1 MSFCRF
7 PEDIPLYQAVRDQGE
22 DLLDGYAAL
31 AAGLG
36 CAGAW
41 KAAPPP
47 HGGSCG
53 AGFPSDISCAER
65 LLFSPP
71 DIPSRPFLLAL
82 QLEPVGDH
90 GDELRIGRLSLGGVY
105 RIAEILLQRL
115 DVAPVSCHLD
125 GVTDGP
131 FHPGWGSTEPFGYL
145 RIQYLCHSVDHIHVI
160 HRDHDGLP

>member
-53 AGFPSDISCAER
+53 AGFPSNISCAER

-90 GDELRIGRLSLGGVY
+90 GDELRIGRLSLGGHKGQ
-105 RIAEILLQRL
+105 ICLKN
-115 DVAPVSCHLD
+115 P
-125 GVTDGP
+125 P
-131 FHPGWGSTEPFGYL
+131 P
-145 RIQYLCHSVDHIHVI
+145 
-160 HRDHDGLP
+160 